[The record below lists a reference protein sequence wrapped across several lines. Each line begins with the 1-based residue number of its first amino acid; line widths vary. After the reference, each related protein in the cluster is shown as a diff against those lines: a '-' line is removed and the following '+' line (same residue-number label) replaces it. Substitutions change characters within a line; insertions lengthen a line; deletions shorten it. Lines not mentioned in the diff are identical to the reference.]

1 MVFLV
6 GFCFFRMENLALTSA
21 RTQMYWERRST
32 ARVRQCCCINA
43 VTFVFKIQF
52 LAHFLFP
59 AKFIIGRIWD
69 RLLAI
74 IRYIG
79 KIWDGREKVKSPI
92 VWDFPD
98 MWKTGFIRFIGRI
111 WDGRQ
116 KEKSPIVW
124 EFSDIQKKQSLLQW
138 VHFTHGGA
146 IDLSS
151 DYYYYY
157 YYYYYYLLF
166 FFILWH
172 GQIRK
177 NLSTPLKRMHLN

>member
-1 MVFLV
+1 MVFSV

-32 ARVRQCCCINA
+32 ARLHQCCCINA
-43 VTFVFKIQF
+43 VTFVFKTQF
-52 LAHFLFP
+52 LAHFPFS
-59 AKFIIGRIWD
+59 AKFMIGRIWD

-98 MWKTGFIRFIGRI
+98 IWKKGFIWYIGRI
-111 WDGRQ
+111 WDGRK
-116 KEKSPIVW
+116 KEKFPIVW
-124 EFSDIQKKQSLLQW
+124 DFSLLQQFQ
-138 VHFTHGGA
+138 FTHGGT
-146 IDLSS
+146 IDLSW
-151 DYYYYY
+151 DFFFFF
-157 YYYYYYLLF
+157 F

-177 NLSTPLKRMHLN
+177 NPSTPLKRMPLN

>member
-1 MVFLV
+1 MVFSV
-6 GFCFFRMENLALTSA
+6 GFCFSRMENLALTSA

-32 ARVRQCCCINA
+32 ARVHQCCCINA
-43 VTFVFKIQF
+43 VTFVFKTQF
-52 LAHFLFP
+52 LAHFPFS
-59 AKFIIGRIWD
+59 AKFIMGRIWD

-98 MWKTGFIRFIGRI
+98 IWKTGFIRYIGRI
-111 WDGRQ
+111 WDGRL
-116 KEKSPIVW
+116 KRKIPDRLGI
-124 EFSDIQKKQSLLQW
+124 FRHTKKQSLLQW

-157 YYYYYYLLF
+157 YCLYYHSLCWCSF
-166 FFILWH
+166 CASA
-172 GQIRK
+172 GRK
-177 NLSTPLKRMHLN
+177 PCT